1 MILRFGNK
9 RGGEDKQHD
18 CQIVSS
24 EQLGKNN
31 MYKTM
36 DIYTFIIYKFL

>member
-24 EQLGKNN
+24 EQLGKKQ
-31 MYKTM
+31 YVH
-36 DIYTFIIYKFL
+36 DYGHIYISHI